1 MRRKATPFVLL
12 IAAILLAVSTSLAH
26 AKLVSSTPSA
36 GETLTTS
43 PPSVSLEFSVRVQSR
58 MSSIAVKDQ
67 SGVSIIV
74 GTLVESDQGKLISVQ
89 LPELLAGLYRVEWR
103 ALSADD
109 HMIDGNFEFRVGD
122 ASQAAPARSS
132 DVDHSGMDHSA
143 HEPVPSINWPQSL
156 IRWLIY
162 IGMMMLTGGLGFRLF
177 VLGSVDP
184 RSETLDARLISI
196 FAGAAL
202 LTISGLLAA
211 LVLQTQAVTGSFVMS
226 QAMSVLRETSFGPPW
241 LLQIFAATVAVI
253 MLILTGIRKNI
264 PRRVIFWIAFG
275 LSLAALIGPS
285 LSGHARAAWD
295 EYSLAIISDWL
306 HLVAGSM
313 WIGGL
318 GVLAFAIASAL
329 RDSDRQMAQTSVSA
343 IIKRFT
349 SIAVPATVLLAV
361 TGLYN
366 TWIHVESPSALVGT
380 TYRLVLLVKV
390 AISGVMIVLGGI
402 NAFVLRPRIVA
413 ESDAGADAG
422 ERRLFNSVR
431 FEMLLAMIVL
441 LLAAILAFLPPA
453 REHKPIAASQAPAVQ
468 EAR

>member
-1 MRRKATPFVLL
+1 MIRKTANLVLV
-12 IAAILLAVSTSLAH
+12 IAAIFLAVSTSLAH

-36 GETLTTS
+36 GARLTTS
-43 PPSVSLEFSVRVQSR
+43 PTSVSLEFSVRVQSR
-58 MSSIAVKDQ
+58 MSSIAVTDQ
-67 SGVSIIV
+67 SGASIIV
-74 GTLVESDQGKLISVQ
+74 GTLVESDQGKLISVP
-89 LPELLAGLYRVEWR
+89 LPEILAGSYRVDWR

-109 HMIDGNFEFRVGD
+109 HMIDGNFEFRVGE
-122 ASQAAPARSS
+122 ASQMVPTGSA

-143 HEPVPSINWPQSL
+143 HESAPSINWPQSL

-162 IGMMMLTGGLGFRLF
+162 LGMMMLTGGLGFRLF
-177 VLGSVDP
+177 VLGSVNAQT
-184 RSETLDARLISI
+184 ETLDARLIGV
-196 FAGAAL
+196 FAAAAL
-202 LTISGLLAA
+202 LAISGLLAA
-211 LVLQTQAVTGSFVMS
+211 LVLQTQMVTGAFGMS
-226 QAMSVLRETSFGPPW
+226 QAMSVLSETSFGPPW
-241 LLQIFAATVAVI
+241 LLQILAPTVAFI
-253 MLILTGIRKNI
+253 LLILASVRKAR
-264 PRRVIFWIAFG
+264 PRKIALWSAFG
-275 LSLAALIGPS
+275 LSLAELLGPS

-295 EYSLAIISDWL
+295 EYSLAIISDWV

-318 GVLAFAIASAL
+318 GVLALTIATAL
-329 RDSDRQMAQTSVSA
+329 GTADRKAAQASVSSL
-343 IIKRFT
+343 IKRFT
-349 SIAVPATVLLAV
+349 NIAIPATVLLAV

-380 TYRLVLLVKV
+380 TYGLVLLVKV

-413 ESDAGADAG
+413 ESDDGADAG
-422 ERRLFNSVR
+422 ERRLFISVR

-453 REHKPIAASQAPAVQ
+453 REHKPISANEAPGVQ